1 MYYQNF
7 DLTNYI
13 YQLQQ
18 QIQSQQIEIQ
28 KMQTSLASVQSEIK
42 ELKKKPS
49 TTIEKIEYKFDQLKV
64 ETLEGT
70 LNIGLNPY
78 NEEQIE
84 DFDVTQGKLK
94 VPGATAFSPDIQS
107 TIRNS
112 ILNYLDHE
120 GFAAIQSLEKRSGAK
135 LNEAHYE
142 FMIQDVKRQLDTRIM
157 YYLEQTTPQQWE
169 NENRTLE
176 TTNQILEKMKED
188 INGAFL
194 AFIQHLPQNWEG

>member
-1 MYYQNF
+1 MYYQNY

-13 YQLQQ
+13 HQLQQ
-18 QIQSQQIEIQ
+18 QIQYQQIEIQ
-28 KMQTSLASVQSEIK
+28 KMQTSLASVQSELK

-78 NEEQIE
+78 NDEQIE

-94 VPGATAFSPDIQS
+94 VPGANTFTPEIQS
-107 TIRNS
+107 TIRDS

-120 GFAAIQSLEKRSGAK
+120 GYASIQSLEQRSRTK
-135 LNEAHYE
+135 LNEAHYD
-142 FMIQDVKRQLDTRIM
+142 FMIQDVKRQLDTRIL
-157 YYLEQTTPQQWE
+157 YYLEQTTPKQWE
-169 NENRTLE
+169 NENNVKE
-176 TTNQILEKMKED
+176 TTQRIIEKMKED

-194 AFIQHLPQNWEG
+194 TFVQHLPQNWEG